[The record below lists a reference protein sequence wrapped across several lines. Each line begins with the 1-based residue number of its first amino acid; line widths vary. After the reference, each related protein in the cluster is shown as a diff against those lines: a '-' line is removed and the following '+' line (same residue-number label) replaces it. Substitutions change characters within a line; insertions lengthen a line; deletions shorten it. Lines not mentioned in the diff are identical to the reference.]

1 MLIDYFSMYIGF
13 SIEFKIVKD
22 IFIFEVN
29 LVKGVYD
36 IVYMNFY
43 YFVVFN
49 EMVGY
54 CVFVY

>member
-1 MLIDYFSMYIGF
+1 MSNYIGF
-13 SIEFKIVKD
+13 EIDFKIVKD

-29 LVKGVYD
+29 FVDGKYD

-49 EMVGY
+49 EFVGY
-54 CVFVY
+54 CVFVC